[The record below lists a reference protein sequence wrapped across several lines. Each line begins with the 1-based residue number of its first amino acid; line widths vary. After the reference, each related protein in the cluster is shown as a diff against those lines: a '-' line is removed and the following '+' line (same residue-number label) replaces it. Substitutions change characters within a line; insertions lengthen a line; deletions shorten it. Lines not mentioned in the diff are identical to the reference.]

1 MTPENMKF
9 IKILL
14 PIIVVG
20 IIVIYVIIKSVKQS
34 REVIETDKKTY
45 FTEGMA
51 VGMALGAGVGA
62 SFGMDNIPFGIA
74 VGMLLGMAAGMN
86 SPKKDK

>member
-1 MTPENMKF
+1 MNPENMRLV
-9 IKILL
+9 KIIL
-14 PIIVVG
+14 PIIAIG
-20 IIVIYVIIKSVKQS
+20 LIVIYVIAKTVKQS
-34 REVIETDKKTY
+34 REGIETDKKTY

-62 SFGMDNIPFGIA
+62 SFGMENIPFGIA

-86 SPKKDK
+86 SPKKYK